1 MNSYAWRGPRGA
13 GKRTLLLQHLE
24 AHAASLGLPF
34 TVKTGTW
41 YLSKPSGG
49 TNADPDDEEGGDAGK
64 SIPFEESALH
74 IGFDVA
80 RMSMSDKLFLQTILP
95 KWTGQ
100 QDVTLM
106 GSGLSTR
113 YLVLYHAHYLTD
125 ESVLQLQE
133 ALEQCA
139 NFGILLTT
147 ELPIC
152 LRLRD
157 FCLDIPVRSCRVEAG
172 LATPAPVRSSASAS
186 ASAVAAS
193 AVAASASA
201 SASASAVAA
210 SAVAASAVAASAV
223 AASAVAASAVA
234 ASAVAPLGQLQGRAD
249 GTVLGQL
256 QRGSAVATSA
266 EDHLLATYVQK
277 AGLPTADVWRT
288 FFRETAEAWS
298 KPWTPKRVQEIRD
311 WIYVCLQRNLR
322 WTDMIAYW
330 METIHDLDLEGE
342 QKRTLYRILAEA
354 EAGSGWMLVPS
365 YRIPILWE
373 AVQAKLAQAFQATPA
388 TSA

>member
-13 GKRTLLLQHLE
+13 GKRSLLLQYLQVQ
-24 AHAASLGLPF
+24 AGSLGLPF
-34 TVKTGTW
+34 TVKMGTW

-49 TNADPDDEEGGDAGK
+49 TNADPDDEEGADAGK
-64 SIPFEESALH
+64 SIPYEESALH

-139 NFGILLTT
+139 NLGILLTT
-147 ELPIC
+147 ELPVC

-157 FCLDIPVRSCRVEAG
+157 FCLDIPV
-172 LATPAPVRSSASAS
+172 SSVSAV
-186 ASAVAAS
+186 ASAVAS
-193 AVAASASA
+193 VAA
-201 SASASAVAA
+201 VTC
-210 SAVAASAVAASAV
+210 
-223 AASAVAASAVA
+223 
-234 ASAVAPLGQLQGRAD
+234 PG
-249 GTVLGQL
+249 
-256 QRGSAVATSA
+256 ATA
-266 EDHLLATYVQK
+266 EATAEATEATEATAGGDHLLTAYVQK
-277 AGLPTADVWRT
+277 GGLPTADVWRT

-298 KPWTPKRVQEIRD
+298 KPWSPQRVQQIRD
-311 WIYVCLQRNLR
+311 WIYICLQRNLR

-330 METIHDLDLEGE
+330 METIHDLDGLDTET
-342 QKRTLYRILAEA
+342 KRGLYRILAEA
-354 EAGSGWMLVPS
+354 EAGGGWMLVPS

-373 AVQAKLAQAFQATPA
+373 AVQGKLARAFLAAASHP

>member
-1 MNSYAWRGPRGA
+1 M
-13 GKRTLLLQHLE
+13 
-24 AHAASLGLPF
+24 
-34 TVKTGTW
+34 GTW

-49 TNADPDDEEGGDAGK
+49 TNADPDDEEGADAGK
-64 SIPFEESALH
+64 SIPYEESALH

-139 NFGILLTT
+139 NLGILLTT
-147 ELPIC
+147 ELPVC

-157 FCLDIPVRSCRVEAG
+157 FCLDIPVRSCRID
-172 LATPAPVRSSASAS
+172 SSAVLSVASDREQSIARRLTEPASSAE
-186 ASAVAAS
+186 AV
-193 AVAASASA
+193 
-201 SASASAVAA
+201 
-210 SAVAASAVAASAV
+210 
-223 AASAVAASAVA
+223 
-234 ASAVAPLGQLQGRAD
+234 
-249 GTVLGQL
+249 
-256 QRGSAVATSA
+256 SAVATSA
-266 EDHLLATYVQK
+266 VVASGAAPGLFPRLSSGTVPEAATAATAVTAVGSVSLATESTAEGDRLLSTYVQK
-277 AGLPTADVWRT
+277 GGLPTADVWQT

-298 KPWTPKRVQEIRD
+298 RPWTPQRVQEIRD

-330 METIHDLDLEGE
+330 METIHALEIPVE

-373 AVQAKLAQAFQATPA
+373 AVQGKLAQAFQATA
-388 TSA
+388 T

>member
-24 AHAASLGLPF
+24 AHAASLGLTF
-34 TVKTGTW
+34 TLKTGTW

-64 SIPFEESALH
+64 SIPYEESALH

-139 NFGILLTT
+139 NLGILLTT
-147 ELPIC
+147 ELPVC

-157 FCLDIPVRSCRVEAG
+157 FCLDIPVRS
-172 LATPAPVRSSASAS
+172 SASASVSAEVVSAVAPLQIASGTAPGLFLRSPSGTAPGVSAVLSAVAAS

-193 AVAASASA
+193 AD
-201 SASASAVAA
+201 
-210 SAVAASAVAASAV
+210 
-223 AASAVAASAVA
+223 
-234 ASAVAPLGQLQGRAD
+234 AD
-249 GTVLGQL
+249 T
-256 QRGSAVATSA
+256 

-277 AGLPTADVWRT
+277 AKLPTADVWRT

-330 METIHDLDLEGE
+330 METIHALDLDAE

-373 AVQAKLAQAFQATPA
+373 AVQAKLAQAFQAT

>member
-1 MNSYAWRGPRGA
+1 MATVPLTMNSYAWRGARGT
-13 GKRTLLLQHLE
+13 GKRTLLLQYLE
-24 AHAASLGLPF
+24 ARATTLGLPF
-34 TVKTGTW
+34 AVKAGTW

-49 TNADPDDEEGGDAGK
+49 TNADPDDDDSGDAGK
-64 SIPFEESALH
+64 SIPYEESALH

-95 KWTGQ
+95 RWTGQ

-133 ALEQCA
+133 ALEQCS

-152 LRLRD
+152 PRLRD
-157 FCLDIPVRSCRVEAG
+157 FCLDIPVAG
-172 LATPAPVRSSASAS
+172 EDRLLSAYA
-186 ASAVAAS
+186 
-193 AVAASASA
+193 
-201 SASASAVAA
+201 
-210 SAVAASAVAASAV
+210 
-223 AASAVAASAVA
+223 
-234 ASAVAPLGQLQGRAD
+234 
-249 GTVLGQL
+249 
-256 QRGSAVATSA
+256 
-266 EDHLLATYVQK
+266 QK
-277 AGLPTADVWRT
+277 TKLPTADVWRT
-288 FFRETAEAWS
+288 YFRETAEVWAS
-298 KPWTPKRVQEIRD
+298 PWTPKRVQEIRD

-330 METIHDLDLEGE
+330 METVHELDWLTTE

-354 EAGSGWMLVPS
+354 EAGGGWMLVPS

-373 AVQAKLAQAFQATPA
+373 AVQGKLARAFQPLPTA
-388 TSA
+388 SKS